1 MLVTSPGKMSP
12 TGRQPHPPKG
22 WDPVQVAP
30 RSSCTKRKRNSL
42 HNSRW
47 RCNSQVTNLQNWQQQ
62 ILPGTWLPLELVLG
76 GTLSN
81 EWFVQAVILGFFYI
95 GMIQSHTQAIQNWG
109 LAASLCLERGNRIVG
124 TCGHNCLDWN
134 FRDGIVIATGNGQ
147 NWEGNG
153 REG

>member
-1 MLVTSPGKMSP
+1 
-12 TGRQPHPPKG
+12 
-22 WDPVQVAP
+22 
-30 RSSCTKRKRNSL
+30 
-42 HNSRW
+42 
-47 RCNSQVTNLQNWQQQ
+47 VTNLQNWQQQ